1 MCSYLPDE
9 LVQEYYFVLNF
20 DLDGLYHD
28 QQKAHL
34 KTSKSFVMNLR
45 HGIASPLTKVITINV
60 VQCSFS
66 RATVGSGDVPLLI
79 FAKYMARAKTRS

>member
-34 KTSKSFVMNLR
+34 KTSKSFIMNLR

-66 RATVGSGDVPLLI
+66 RATVEVEMFP
-79 FAKYMARAKTRS
+79 F